1 MRDWFFIIFL
11 GILAAALAGT
21 AAFFSI
27 TGLAKLFVG
36 ASMAV
41 VIMAGVL
48 EVTKLAIA
56 SYLHQYWSKII
67 FAFKVYLILAVLVLM
82 VITSVGIYGF
92 LSNGYSKTSVDLKKM
107 NSNIELVQS
116 KKSQKEVEVVRLT
129 DNMKAKE
136 KRIED
141 LSSVRKQQ
149 ETRLDSLYNKGW
161 YTSARKTEAIIA
173 EADKDIAKLYVD
185 IDSTSAKLQR
195 TNKKISDYD
204 IKIIE
209 LGGNQV
215 VGDVGPLKYIASI
228 TNLPMD
234 SVVNYLMLILMFVF
248 DPMAFALVIIVN
260 SIISELSKKNKKTPK
275 VVKSIIEKKFTPKSY
290 GTSKIKKEP
299 KVVRLNTISDQKKTQ
314 YLSLLEILYKKGT
327 IKEGDTIPGSVEF
340 MTNISK
346 DNVSITEKEVRDFLI
361 VCNLLNIIKM
371 SGKERVFD
379 KNFEEAK
386 IIIQMINQ

>member
-248 DPMAFALVIIVN
+248 DPMAVALVIIVN